1 MQCQKG
7 VMRKENG
14 IFNDIDL
21 KKEGPLLAGIPKRNP
36 FTVPEGY
43 FDSLPSS
50 IMEKCR
56 ETNAK
61 PVFSSKIFW
70 LFRPQWMIAIFVC
83 VIAVT
88 LITRQSA
95 PVSYETLTQNVSDSA
110 IYQNLE
116 SNIDYVDV
124 NTLEDAVQ
132 NDNNAV
138 IEVPARTIT
147 VSDSTHNQQDIV
159 NYLMNHN
166 VDASD
171 IEDAL

>member
-1 MQCQKG
+1 
-7 VMRKENG
+7 
-14 IFNDIDL
+14 
-21 KKEGPLLAGIPKRNP
+21 
-36 FTVPEGY
+36 
-43 FDSLPSS
+43 
-50 IMEKCR
+50 
-56 ETNAK
+56 
-61 PVFSSKIFW
+61 
-70 LFRPQWMIAIFVC
+70 MIAVFVC

-88 LITRQSA
+88 LITRQSS

-138 IEVPARTIT
+138 IEVPARTVT
-147 VSDSTHNQQDIV
+147 VSDSIHNQQDIV